1 MARMWMVRS
10 EGGSL
15 YDAFRER
22 GVAAVGWSQLAA
34 HAKPGIGRKELIAIY
49 QTSEPEAK
57 QGTVVSAASQTYRFV
72 NEIQLGDWIITYSP
86 PNRLYSIGKVVGPA
100 EHRPEWAEQG
110 MGLVRKVS
118 WQDQELPRDSLGT
131 STKNSLGSTLTLFE
145 VPPSGAIDVH
155 AALKGKPS
163 PAVDVEAEEVIA
175 DPLADIESQALERM
189 KDRVNELDW
198 DDMQQLVAGIL
209 RAMGYKTQ
217 VSPPGADRGKDIV
230 ASPDGFGFEHPRIVV
245 EVKHRKGQMGSQEIR
260 SFLGGR
266 HKDDRGLYVSTGGF
280 TKDAQYEADRASIP
294 LAMWT
299 LDHVVRAL
307 IEHYDAT
314 DAETKRIVPLKR
326 MYWPV

>member
-110 MGLVRKVS
+110 MG
-118 WQDQELPRDSLGT
+118 
-131 STKNSLGSTLTLFE
+131 
-145 VPPSGAIDVH
+145 
-155 AALKGKPS
+155 
-163 PAVDVEAEEVIA
+163 
-175 DPLADIESQALERM
+175 
-189 KDRVNELDW
+189 
-198 DDMQQLVAGIL
+198 
-209 RAMGYKTQ
+209 
-217 VSPPGADRGKDIV
+217 
-230 ASPDGFGFEHPRIVV
+230 
-245 EVKHRKGQMGSQEIR
+245 
-260 SFLGGR
+260 
-266 HKDDRGLYVSTGGF
+266 
-280 TKDAQYEADRASIP
+280 
-294 LAMWT
+294 
-299 LDHVVRAL
+299 
-307 IEHYDAT
+307 
-314 DAETKRIVPLKR
+314 
-326 MYWPV
+326 

>member
-22 GVAAVGWSQLAA
+22 GVAAIGWKQFAA
-34 HAKPGIGRKELIAIY
+34 HAKPGVGRKQLIAFY
-49 QTSEPEAK
+49 QSAEPQAK
-57 QGTVVSAASQTYRFV
+57 QRTLVSGASQVWRFV
-72 NEIQLGDWIITYSP
+72 NEIKDGEWIVTYSP
-86 PNRLYSIGKVVGPA
+86 ANRLYLVGTVCGPA
-100 EHRPEWAEQG
+100 EYHPEWAEQG
-110 MGLVRKVS
+110 LPLARKVQ
-118 WQDQELPRDSLGT
+118 WQAQELPRDSLGT
-131 STKNSLGSTLTLFE
+131 GTKNSLGSTLTLFE
-145 VPPSGAIDVH
+145 VASS
-155 AALKGKPS
+155 AAAEILATVKGKPA
-163 PAVDVEAEEVIA
+163 PMADEDIEEIIA
-175 DPLADIESQALERM
+175 DPLADIEERAREQI
-189 KDRVNELDW
+189 KDLIINLDW
-198 DDMQQLVAGIL
+198 KEMQELVAGIL

-217 VSPPGADRGKDIV
+217 VSPDGSDRGKDIV

-326 MYWPV
+326 LYWPA